1 MNDENKTVT
10 KITEPDSLPVLM
22 KSRMT
27 ENSCA
32 VIINIVWHR
41 K

>member
-22 KSRMT
+22 KSLPQCQVV
-27 ENSCA
+27 NSR
-32 VIINIVWHR
+32 IR
-41 K
+41 